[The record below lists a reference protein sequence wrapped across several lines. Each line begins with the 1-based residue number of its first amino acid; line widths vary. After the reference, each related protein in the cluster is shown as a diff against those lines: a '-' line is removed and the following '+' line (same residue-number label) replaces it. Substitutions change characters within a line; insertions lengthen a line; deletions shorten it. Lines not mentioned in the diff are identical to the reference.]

1 MDIFDSW
8 LVNNYIA
15 DGGLSNENCF
25 ENTLPAYQKALD
37 KNYPILI
44 DVQSL
49 CDGTIICFK
58 DSKLQKH
65 TNKNGYVTNLTNV
78 DIENLKLKD
87 GNNVPT
93 LDEAL
98 ELINGKVP
106 VVINIVNN
114 TFTTKLESAVIK
126 RLKKYNGEFALCSFN
141 PNTIEYFTAQHP
153 NLTFGIKV
161 ENFEN
166 KVEGSYKTKA
176 LKKLKYGKK
185 VAPKFVMY
193 YSNGLPNRYVKKF
206 KNLPII
212 ATDVNSQESYL
223 KLIKY
228 CDNITFYGFEPE
240 I

>member
-8 LVNNYIA
+8 LINNYIA
-15 DGGLSNENCF
+15 DGGLCDETCL
-25 ENTLPAYQKALD
+25 ENTLPAYKKAMD

-49 CDGTIICFK
+49 SDGTIICFK

-65 TNKNGYVTNLTNV
+65 TNKNGYVTNLTNI

-93 LDEAL
+93 FQEAL
-98 ELINGKVP
+98 DLINGKVP
-106 VVINIVNN
+106 IVVNIVNN
-114 TFTTKLESAVIK
+114 TFTTKLESSVVK
-126 RLKKYNGEFALCSFN
+126 TLKKYNGEYALCSFN
-141 PNTIEYFTAQHP
+141 PNTLEYLTTNHP
-153 NLTFGIKV
+153 NLIFGIKI
-161 ENFEN
+161 EDFEN
-166 KVEGSYKTKA
+166 KIEGSYKTKK
-176 LKKLKYGKK
+176 LKKLKYFKNSQ
-185 VAPKFVMY
+185 PKFIMY
-193 YSNGLPNRYVKKF
+193 YNSGIPNRHIKKF

-212 ATDVNSQESYL
+212 ATDVNNQERYL
-223 KLIKY
+223 KLVKY